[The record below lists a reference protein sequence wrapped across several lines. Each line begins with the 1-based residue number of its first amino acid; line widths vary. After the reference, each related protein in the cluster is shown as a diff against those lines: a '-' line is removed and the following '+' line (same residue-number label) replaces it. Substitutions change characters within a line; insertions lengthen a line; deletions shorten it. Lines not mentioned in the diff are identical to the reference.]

1 MNSGHIN
8 TFPALPASCSLT
20 RICLSSNITSKRTRT
35 KQDGHQCLLDWNEVD
50 NLCRERAS
58 VSECM
63 HGINAAFVQSQ
74 SHGGSWLAKPWLT
87 SRREKDKSPSD
98 WQQQHRVGVKCRC
111 AEAMQSGVCRS
122 GIKWVKH
129 GATPGPCLK
138 RRLDKSSPIQNS
150 PCVYLWFRVFA
161 CLCGVCCVIISMYEM
176 WWEKNNTAKSFA
188 VCWARRK
195 IMMGNALR

>member
-8 TFPALPASCSLT
+8 TFPALPALCSLT
-20 RICLSSNITSKRTRT
+20 RICLSSNITSKRTQT

-50 NLCRERAS
+50 NLCREHAS

-98 WQQQHRVGVKCRC
+98 WQQQHRVGVKCQC
-111 AEAMQSGVCRS
+111 AEVMQSGVCRS
-122 GIKWVKH
+122 GIKWVEH
-129 GATPGPCLK
+129 AATPGPCLK

-150 PCVYLWFRVFA
+150 LSTCGLEFLPVSVVFAVWSSPHMRCGEKKTTLPNLLWFA
-161 CLCGVCCVIISMYEM
+161 EPS
-176 WWEKNNTAKSFA
+176 A
-188 VCWARRK
+188 K
-195 IMMGNALR
+195 IMMGNTLQ